1 MSVRPVPPEPADH
14 RGTGGCCG
22 GSGGSWGDIAF
33 GLGMLYESEG
43 DLDRAA
49 GWFRQA
55 AESDRPGAAIRLSA
69 VLARLADRSGAAD
82 SEELLA
88 EASRWLSEGLDT
100 TRPDAIGLITD
111 MLDRHQR
118 AAARRGLEP
127 AAAG

>member
-1 MSVRPVPPEPADH
+1 MSDVRPWRPEPAEQ
-14 RGTGGCCG
+14 RGVGGP
-22 GSGGSWGDIAF
+22 SGGSWGEIAF
-33 GLGMLYESEG
+33 GLGLLYESEG
-43 DLDRAA
+43 DLDQAA
-49 GWFRQA
+49 RWFRLA
-55 AESDRPGAAIRLSA
+55 AESDRPGAAVRLSA
-69 VLARLADRSGAAD
+69 VLNRLADERGDTA

-100 TRPDAIGLITD
+100 TRPDAIGMITD